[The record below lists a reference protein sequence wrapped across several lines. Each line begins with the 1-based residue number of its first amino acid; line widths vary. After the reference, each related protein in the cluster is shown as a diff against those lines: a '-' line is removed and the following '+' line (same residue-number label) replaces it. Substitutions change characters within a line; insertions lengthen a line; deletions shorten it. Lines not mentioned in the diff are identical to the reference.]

1 MKKTLFIDR
10 DGTLIL
16 EPPINFQVDS
26 LEKLTFYPGV
36 ITALSKIAKL
46 DYELVLVT
54 NQDGLGTDSFP
65 EAYFWKVHNKMVELF
80 ENEGIIFK
88 EQFIDRSFEWENKP
102 TRKPSTGMLT
112 EYCKDCDLAA
122 SFVIGDRLTDVQLA
136 KNLGAKAIWLSS
148 VKNSEC
154 ALTTTSWNEI
164 YTFLRLGERQA
175 TVERRTNETNVL
187 LTLDLDGNCET
198 KIETGLNFFN
208 HMLSQIVH
216 HSSISMTL
224 IAKGDTEVDEHH
236 TVEDVAI
243 VMGEAIRKAL
253 GNKQGSNR
261 YGFTL
266 PMDECDATVVMDL
279 GGRID
284 FRWEATFARERIG
297 DMPTELFEHFFK
309 SLAHSAMCNLHITA
323 IGTNEHHKIEG
334 IFKAFAR
341 ALKMAIERNPEWK
354 LPTSKGVI

>member
-1 MKKTLFIDR
+1 MKRTLFIDR
-10 DGTLIL
+10 DGTLIM
-16 EPPINFQVDS
+16 EPPTDFQVDS
-26 LEKLTFYPGV
+26 LEKLSFYPGV

-65 EAYFWKVHNKMVELF
+65 EVDFWKVHNKMLELL
-80 ENEGIIFK
+80 ENEGIVFT

-112 EYCKDCDLAA
+112 DYCKSCDLSA

-136 KNLGAKAIWLSS
+136 KNLGAGAIWLSTE
-148 VKNSEC
+148 KNGEC
-154 ALTTTSWNEI
+154 ALTTTSWDAI
-164 YTFLRLGERQA
+164 YTFLRLGGRQV
-175 TVERRTNETNVL
+175 TMKRKTNETDVS
-187 LTLDLDGNCET
+187 LTLDLDGQCENR
-198 KIETGLNFFN
+198 IETGLHFFD

-216 HSSISMTL
+216 HSPISMVLT
-224 IAKGDTEVDEHH
+224 AKGDTEVDEHH

-243 VMGEAIRKAL
+243 VLGEAIRKAL
-253 GNKQGSNR
+253 GNKQGLSR

-266 PMDECDATVVMDL
+266 PMDECDATVVIDL

-284 FRWEATFARERIG
+284 FRWEATFTREKIG
-297 DMPTELFEHFFK
+297 DLPTELFEHFFK
-309 SLAHSAMCNLHITA
+309 SLAHGARCNLHITA
-323 IGTNEHHKIEG
+323 TGSNEHHKIEG

-341 ALKMAIERNPEWK
+341 ALKMAIERDPKWK
-354 LPTSKGVI
+354 LPTSKGIL